1 MLSFRNSF
9 GKSKRNATEAESTWQ
24 REHKRIKTSI
34 YNKVLFYTEK
44 NLHETQYYESSMR
57 NECEILVV
65 SSSVKS
71 IPEDAFW
78 AFPNLHSVIFKHT
91 SLLEEIE
98 SHAFF
103 GCKSLKDITLP
114 PSLKSIGISAFD
126 MCESLTCM
134 VIPSSVRLIGKSAFE
149 SCTNLAQV
157 LFDNKSRVKKIGPKA
172 FYECCAL
179 EAFTLPCTVAQ
190 IYRGT
195 FGRCSRL
202 KTMIMPPSLTAI
214 RHGAFEHCHSLKSMI
229 LPPNLERFG
238 NHVLYKCKELW
249 TLYIP
254 SMDRGILGWDREISP
269 YDFCNLDPQLILL
282 CNSTK
287 IPNHMSHWQPIMVL
301 HDIAN
306 TCGYINHHAYTRI
319 HGMENELNK
328 DEQNESLRRV
338 FKEFFPDAAY
348 PASIHQL
355 NLLHILCQFPCT
367 DNDVTVDSAGG
378 ISPTRDIVLNAMK
391 DLLRKYPAAA
401 MSMDKYGRTPIH
413 HLFELNPRRHDS
425 VVELLMSYCDD
436 SILHKAIQSKYPCF
450 AVIENIVSVIPAL
463 LSITDEQDTQL
474 FPFMTAAMGG
484 SMSDLTT
491 AYKLL
496 LMKPDIL
503 LH

>member
-1 MLSFRNSF
+1 MSFRNSF
-9 GKSKRNATEAESTWQ
+9 GKTKRNATEAESTWQ

-44 NLHETQYYESSMR
+44 NLHETQYYECSMR

-103 GCKSLKDITLP
+103 GCKSLKHITLP
-114 PSLKSIGISAFD
+114 PSLKTIGKCAFGL
-126 MCESLTCM
+126 CELLRCM
-134 VIPSSVRLIGKSAFE
+134 IIPSSVRLIGKSAFE
-149 SCTNLAQV
+149 ACSNLTHI
-157 LFDNKSRVKKIGPKA
+157 LFEDRSLMEQIGMTA
-172 FYECCAL
+172 FYDCCAL
-179 EAFTLPCTVAQ
+179 EDFTLPSTVAT
-190 IYRGT
+190 ISRGT
-195 FGRCSRL
+195 FGCCSRL
-202 KTMIMPPSLTAI
+202 KQIIIPPSVKVI
-214 RHGAFEHCHSLKSMI
+214 GDGAFENCHSLQSMI
-229 LPPNLERFG
+229 LPTTLEWFG
-238 NHVLYKCKELW
+238 NHVIHNCNELW
-249 TLYIP
+249 TLHVS
-254 SMDRGILGWDREISP
+254 SMDNGILGWDRDISRH
-269 YDFCNLDPQLILL
+269 DFCNLDSELILL
-282 CNSTK
+282 CNSTGL
-287 IPNHMSHWQPIMVL
+287 PRHMEHWQPIMVL

-355 NLLHILCQFPCT
+355 NLLHILCQFPCA
-367 DNDVTVDSAGG
+367 DNDVTVDCAGG
-378 ISPTRDIVLNAMK
+378 ICPTRDIVLDAMK